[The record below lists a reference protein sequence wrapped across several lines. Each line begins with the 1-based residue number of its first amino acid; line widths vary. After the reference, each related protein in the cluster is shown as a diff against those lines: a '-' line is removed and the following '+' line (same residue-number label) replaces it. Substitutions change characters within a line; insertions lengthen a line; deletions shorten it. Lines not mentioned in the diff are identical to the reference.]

1 VFWLN
6 YCLVKATTDL
16 GSIDMFNPFTIKK
29 SLIFIVA
36 FSAVL
41 AIFLGALGLI
51 GIHKTNAGLRTVY
64 LDRVVPASQLSDIQ
78 RRQMANIRALTN
90 ASFIDGD
97 ASETI
102 ASIHENIQQIS
113 REWDVYMATYLTS
126 EEARFAR
133 QFAADRK
140 RFVSEG
146 LQPALEILKSGD
158 KDALQAHIEQ
168 IAEPLYAPCE
178 KGIQSLIQ
186 LQLDVAKQE
195 YESAQNRFRILLTVS
210 IAVCILGLALLVFIA
225 ITLIRSISRSL
236 QTAQQAAEAIAEG
249 NFDTS
254 FDTAQHNEIGALL
267 IAMKAMQDSI
277 NFFLAELN
285 GMAQKHAQG
294 WVKEQLDTA
303 KFSGAYS
310 RMAEEINELIQSRI
324 AINRKLLGIVTQY
337 AQGDFSADMDV
348 LPGETRVI
356 TETMDSAK
364 RTFLEVNNEI
374 RLLVEAGAQGD
385 FSKRSDADRFEF
397 MFRDILNNLNSLME
411 TCDVGFNDVLRV
423 ADALAQG
430 DLTQTITRDYP
441 GALGA
446 MKTGINDTIETI
458 NFFFAELNGMAQK
471 HAQGWVKEQL
481 DAAKFSGT
489 YSRMAE
495 EINELIQSRIA
506 INRKLLGIVTQYAQ
520 GDFSA
525 DMDVLPGETRVI
537 TETMDSAKRTFLEV
551 NNEIRLL
558 VEAGAQGDF
567 SKRSDA
573 DRFEFMFRDILN
585 NLNSLMETCDVG
597 FNDVLRVADA
607 LAQGDLTQ
615 TITRDYPGALGA
627 MKTGI
632 NSTVENL
639 KEMVGAI
646 QESAYAIN
654 GASKEITAGN
664 NDLSHRTEEQAASLE
679 QTAASMEELASTVN
693 ANTDSA
699 KQANHLAQGA
709 SDVASKG
716 VEVVGQVVKTMDS
729 INEAARKITEII
741 AVIDGIAF
749 QTNIL
754 SLNAAVEAARAGE
767 HGRGFAVVADEVR
780 KLAQRAAA
788 EAGEIKGLIGDSE
801 TKVAEGSK
809 LVAHAG
815 KTMEEI
821 VEAIDKVTT
830 IVSHISAASIEQN
843 GGLNQINQA
852 ISQMDLVTQQNAAL
866 VEQAAAAAEAMQEQ
880 TETLTQMAG
889 RFNVGHENRSRPAT
903 KVYSI
908 PKSESVKIYP
918 KDHRQSYKKSMS
930 AKSELKLV
938 NNTEWDEF

>member
-1 VFWLN
+1 MSEN
-6 YCLVKATTDL
+6 NN
-16 GSIDMFNPFTIKK
+16 MFNNFTIKTC
-29 SLIFIVA
+29 LILIVA
-36 FSAVL
+36 CSAVVTL
-41 AIFLGALGLI
+41 SLSALGLI
-51 GIHKTNAGLRTVY
+51 GMQKTNTGLRTVY
-64 LDRVVPASQLSDIQ
+64 LDRVVPAGQLAEIQ
-78 RRQMANIRALTN
+78 RRQLSNVRALTN
-90 ASFIDGD
+90 AAFFESDNAD
-97 ASETI
+97 TI
-102 ASIHENIQQIS
+102 ALIDENIKQIS
-113 REWDVYMATYLTS
+113 HLWGVYMTTYLTF
-126 EEARFAR
+126 EEGQLAK
-133 QFAADRK
+133 QFAADRT
-140 RFVSEG
+140 RFVGEG
-146 LQPALEILKSGD
+146 LKPALEILQTGD
-158 KDALQAHIEQ
+158 KTALQRHIKEVV
-168 IAEPLYAPCE
+168 EPLYMPCD

-186 LQLDVAKQE
+186 LQLAVAKQE
-195 YESAQNRFRILLTVS
+195 YDAAQSRFRILLS
-210 IAVCILGLALLVFIA
+210 ISVIFGALGLAILAFIA
-225 ITLIRSISRSL
+225 RALIRHISKSL
-236 QTAQQAAEAIAEG
+236 LTAQEVAAAIAAG
-249 NFDTS
+249 NLDSSIDTS
-254 FDTAQHNEIGALL
+254 QQNEIGALL
-267 IAMKAMQDSI
+267 RSMKTMQDSI
-277 NFFLAELN
+277 NFFVAELN
-285 GMAQKHAQG
+285 GMAQKHTQG
-294 WVKEQLDTA
+294 WVKERLDAT

-310 RMAEEINELIQSRI
+310 RMADEINELIQSHI
-324 AINRKLLGIVTQY
+324 AINRRLLGIVTQY
-337 AQGDFSADMDV
+337 AKGDFSMDMDV

-356 TETMDSAK
+356 TETMNSAK

-374 RLLVEAGAQGD
+374 RMLVEAGAKGD

-423 ADALAQG
+423 ADALSQG

-446 MKTGINDTIETI
+446 MKTGVNSTIETI
-458 NFFFAELNGMAQK
+458 NFFVAELNGMAQK
-471 HAQGWVKEQL
+471 HAQGWVKERL
-481 DAAKFSGT
+481 DATKFSGT
-489 YSRMAE
+489 YSRMAD

-506 INRKLLGIVTQYAQ
+506 INRRLLGIVTQYAK
-520 GDFSA
+520 GDFSM

-537 TETMDSAKRTFLEV
+537 TETMNSAKQTFLEV
-551 NNEIRLL
+551 NNEIKML
-558 VEAGAQGDF
+558 VEAGANGDF
-567 SKRSDA
+567 SKRSNA

-615 TITRDYPGALGA
+615 SITRDYPGALGA

-639 KEMVGAI
+639 KEMVSAI

-699 KQANHLAQGA
+699 KQASHLAQGA

-729 INEAARKITEII
+729 INESARKITEII
-741 AVIDGIAF
+741 AVIDSIAF

-801 TKVAEGSK
+801 TKVTEGGK

-821 VEAIDKVTT
+821 VEAIQKVTT

-889 RFNVGHENRSRPAT
+889 RFNVGNESWSRPAT
-903 KVYSI
+903 KVYSM

-918 KDHRQSYKKSMS
+918 KEHRQSYKKSMS
-930 AKSELKLV
+930 AKSELKLI

>member
-1 VFWLN
+1 
-6 YCLVKATTDL
+6 
-16 GSIDMFNPFTIKK
+16 MFNKFTIKK
-29 SLIFIVA
+29 SLILIVA
-36 FSAVL
+36 CSAAL
-41 AIFLGALGLI
+41 AMFMGALGLV
-51 GIHKTNAGLRTVY
+51 GIQKTNAGLRSVY
-64 LDRVVPASQLSDIQ
+64 LDRVVPASQLSEIQ
-78 RRQMANIRALTN
+78 RRQLANIRAITK
-90 ASFIDGD
+90 ASFIDGNTSD
-97 ASETI
+97 TI
-102 ASIHENIQQIS
+102 ASINENIKQIS
-113 REWDVYMATYLTS
+113 RIWDVYMTTYLTS
-126 EEARFAR
+126 EEAKFAR

-140 RFVSEG
+140 RFVAEG
-146 LQPALEILKSGD
+146 LKPALEILKTGD
-158 KDALQAHIEQ
+158 KVALQTHIKEVV
-168 IAEPLYAPCE
+168 ERLYVPCE

-186 LQLDVAKQE
+186 LQLDVARQE

-225 ITLIRSISRSL
+225 NTLIRSISRSL
-236 QTAQQAAEAIAEG
+236 QTAQQAAAAIAAG
-249 NFDTS
+249 NLDSSFDTS
-254 FDTAQHNEIGALL
+254 QQNEIGALL
-267 IAMKAMQDSI
+267 RSMKSMQDSI
-277 NFFLAELN
+277 NFFFAELN
-285 GMAQKHAQG
+285 AMTQKHAQGGVKERLDAAKFAGTYSRMADEINELIQSHIAINRQLLGIVTQYAKGDFSMDMAVLPGETRVITETMNSAKQTFLEVNNEIRMLVEAGAKGDFSKRSDASRFEFMFRDILNNLNSLMETCDVGFNDVLRVADALSQGDLTQTISRDYPGALGAMKTGINSTIETINFFVAELNSMAQKHAQG
-294 WVKEQLDTA
+294 WVKERLDAA
-303 KFSGAYS
+303 KFAGTYS
-310 RMAEEINELIQSRI
+310 RMADEINELIQSRI
-324 AINRKLLGIVTQY
+324 AINRRLLGIVTQY
-337 AQGDFSADMDV
+337 AKGDFSMDMDV

-356 TETMDSAK
+356 TETMNSAK
-364 RTFLEVNNEI
+364 QTFLEVNNEI
-374 RLLVEAGAQGD
+374 RMLVEAGAKGD
-385 FSKRSDADRFEF
+385 FSKRSDADRFDF

-430 DLTQTITRDYP
+430 DLTQ
-441 GALGA
+441 
-446 MKTGINDTIETI
+446 
-458 NFFFAELNGMAQK
+458 
-471 HAQGWVKEQL
+471 
-481 DAAKFSGT
+481 
-489 YSRMAE
+489 
-495 EINELIQSRIA
+495 A
-506 INRKLLGIVTQYAQ
+506 I
-520 GDFSA
+520 S
-525 DMDVLPGETRVI
+525 
-537 TETMDSAKRTFLEV
+537 
-551 NNEIRLL
+551 
-558 VEAGAQGDF
+558 
-567 SKRSDA
+567 
-573 DRFEFMFRDILN
+573 
-585 NLNSLMETCDVG
+585 
-597 FNDVLRVADA
+597 
-607 LAQGDLTQ
+607 
-615 TITRDYPGALGA
+615 RDYPGALGA

-693 ANTDSA
+693 ANTESA

-729 INEAARKITEII
+729 ISESARKITEII
-741 AVIDGIAF
+741 AVIDSIAF

-801 TKVAEGSK
+801 TKVTEGGK

-821 VEAIDKVTT
+821 VEAIQKVTT
-830 IVSHISAASIEQN
+830 IVSHISEASIEQN

-889 RFNVGHENRSRPAT
+889 RFNVGNESRSRPAT
-903 KVYSI
+903 KVYSM

-918 KDHRQSYKKSMS
+918 KEHRQSYKKSMS
-930 AKSELKLV
+930 AKSELKLI

>member
-1 VFWLN
+1 
-6 YCLVKATTDL
+6 
-16 GSIDMFNPFTIKK
+16 MFNKFTIKK
-29 SLIFIVA
+29 SLILIVA
-36 FSAVL
+36 CSAAL
-41 AIFLGALGLI
+41 AMFMGALGLV
-51 GIHKTNAGLRTVY
+51 GIQKTNAGLRSVY
-64 LDRVVPASQLSDIQ
+64 LDRVVPASQLSEIQ
-78 RRQMANIRALTN
+78 RRQLANIRAITK
-90 ASFIDGD
+90 ASFIDGNTSD
-97 ASETI
+97 TI
-102 ASIHENIQQIS
+102 ASINENIKQIS
-113 REWDVYMATYLTS
+113 RIWDVYMTTYLTS
-126 EEARFAR
+126 EEAKFAR

-140 RFVSEG
+140 RFVAEG
-146 LQPALEILKSGD
+146 LKPALEILKTGD
-158 KDALQAHIEQ
+158 KVALQTHIKEVV
-168 IAEPLYAPCE
+168 ERLYVPCE

-186 LQLDVAKQE
+186 LQLDVARQE

-225 ITLIRSISRSL
+225 NTLIRSISRSL
-236 QTAQQAAEAIAEG
+236 QTAQQAAAAIAAG
-249 NFDTS
+249 NLDSSFDTS
-254 FDTAQHNEIGALL
+254 QQNEIGALL
-267 IAMKAMQDSI
+267 RSMKTMQDSI
-277 NFFLAELN
+277 NFFFAELN
-285 GMAQKHAQG
+285 SMAQKHAQG
-294 WVKEQLDTA
+294 WVKERLDAA
-303 KFSGAYS
+303 KFAGTYS
-310 RMAEEINELIQSRI
+310 RMADEINELIQSHIAINRQLLGIVTQYAKGDFSMDMAVLPGETRVITETMNSAKQTFLEVNNEISMLVEAGAKGDFSKRSDASRFEFMFRDILNNLNSLMETCDVGFNDVLRVADALSKGDLTQTITRDYPGALGAMKTGINSTIETINFFVAELNSMAQKHAQGWVKERLDAAKFAGTYSRMADEINELIQSRI
-324 AINRKLLGIVTQY
+324 AINRRLLGIVTQY
-337 AQGDFSADMDV
+337 AKGDFSMDMDV

-356 TETMDSAK
+356 TETMNSAK
-364 RTFLEVNNEI
+364 QTFLEVNNEI
-374 RLLVEAGAQGD
+374 SMLVEAGAKGD

-430 DLTQTITRDYP
+430 DLTQ
-441 GALGA
+441 
-446 MKTGINDTIETI
+446 
-458 NFFFAELNGMAQK
+458 
-471 HAQGWVKEQL
+471 
-481 DAAKFSGT
+481 
-489 YSRMAE
+489 
-495 EINELIQSRIA
+495 A
-506 INRKLLGIVTQYAQ
+506 I
-520 GDFSA
+520 S
-525 DMDVLPGETRVI
+525 
-537 TETMDSAKRTFLEV
+537 
-551 NNEIRLL
+551 
-558 VEAGAQGDF
+558 
-567 SKRSDA
+567 
-573 DRFEFMFRDILN
+573 
-585 NLNSLMETCDVG
+585 
-597 FNDVLRVADA
+597 
-607 LAQGDLTQ
+607 
-615 TITRDYPGALGA
+615 RDYPGALGA

-639 KEMVGAI
+639 KEMVSAI

-693 ANTDSA
+693 ANTESA

-729 INEAARKITEII
+729 ISESARKITEII
-741 AVIDGIAF
+741 AVIDSIAF

-801 TKVAEGSK
+801 TKVAEGGK

-815 KTMEEI
+815 KTMEDI
-821 VEAIDKVTT
+821 VEAIQKVTT
-830 IVSHISAASIEQN
+830 IVSHISEASIEQN

-889 RFNVGHENRSRPAT
+889 RFNVGNESRSRSAT
-903 KVYSI
+903 KVYSM

-918 KDHRQSYKKSMS
+918 KEHRQSYKKSMS
-930 AKSELKLV
+930 AKSELKLI